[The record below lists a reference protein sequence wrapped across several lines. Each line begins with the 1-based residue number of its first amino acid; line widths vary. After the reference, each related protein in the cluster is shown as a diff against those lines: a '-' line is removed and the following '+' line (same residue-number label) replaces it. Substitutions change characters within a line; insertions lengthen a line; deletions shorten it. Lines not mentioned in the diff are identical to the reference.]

1 MNQSSPRSWLTAL
14 GAGGAS
20 GRAVAAG
27 SVMDGPVPD
36 VGSQA
41 PLRGH
46 PHPAPSS
53 APGPGT
59 PGTRI
64 LGVFTRLF
72 IGRGGRKC
80 DSVMASP
87 AGKLCALWE
96 RKAAAPLPP
105 PPGLLSEHNDPLETH
120 RERLMAG

>member
-27 SVMDGPVPD
+27 AVMDGPVPD

-59 PGTRI
+59 REPAFWASSRVY
-64 LGVFTRLF
+64 LLAEV
-72 IGRGGRKC
+72 GGN
-80 DSVMASP
+80 AIQ
-87 AGKLCALWE
+87 
-96 RKAAAPLPP
+96 
-105 PPGLLSEHNDPLETH
+105 
-120 RERLMAG
+120 